1 MYIVSIG
8 ASEIDD
14 SCISYAV
21 NVEDVQSCT
30 APGTSL
36 LCQAFLLNYTGTYI
50 IYVHTLW

>member
-30 APGTSL
+30 APDTSL

-50 IYVHTLW
+50 IYIHTLW